1 MNILV
6 TGCNG
11 FIGREFAS
19 YFENS
24 RHKLYLTNRNNLNI
38 LNVNEVDEFFR
49 NNKIDIVVHAAVSG
63 GRRNHEDSYKDFLYN
78 MEMYYNLCKHTDDF
92 KVMFHFGSG
101 AEFDRRKDI
110 DNKKE
115 IEIYDSF
122 PVDFYGFSKNLIA
135 RKNRKYS
142 NIINLRLFGCF
153 GVLED
158 SNRMIKNSMRRML
171 NGEPIVIHQN
181 RKMDFFYI
189 NDLFRTMNYY
199 IENYDNNLPRDVNM
213 VYNEKNDLYQIADM
227 IKVLTKSKI
236 DVIIENDEAG
246 GSYTGDG
253 ARLHNLNLDLKGLE
267 KGIKEVY
274 DKWQN

>member
-11 FIGREFAS
+11 FIGREFIS
-19 YFENS
+19 YFKYSN
-24 RHKLYLTNRNNLNI
+24 HKLYTTNRKS
-38 LNVNEVDEFFR
+38 LNVLDEKQVDEFFK
-49 NNKIDIVVHAAVSG
+49 NNKIDIVVHAAVKG
-63 GRRNHEDSYKDFLYN
+63 GRRDHKDSYKDFLCN
-78 MEMYYNLCKHTDDF
+78 MKMYYNLCKHADSF
-92 KVMFHFGSG
+92 KMMFHFGSG

-158 SNRMIKNSMRRML
+158 SNRMIKNSIRRSL
-171 NGEPIVIHQN
+171 DGEPIIIHQN

-189 NDLFRTMNYY
+189 NDLFETMNYY
-199 IENYDNNLPRDVNM
+199 IDNYNNNLPRDINM
-213 VYNEKNDLYQIADM
+213 AYNEKNDLYEIANM

-236 DVIIENDEAG
+236 DVIIENNEEG
-246 GSYTGDG
+246 KPYTGDG

-274 DKWQN
+274 NKWQN